1 MYKLIKFCM
10 IGLSA
15 LGINILALATSTIAA
30 PVLKDNITVIS
41 PIVTVG
47 DMFDNAGLLAEQALF
62 RAPAPGTVG
71 QVSLQSI
78 RVATAKVGINDFE
91 NPGFISIN
99 VARAGVVVDITTFEA
114 LIATDLKSRNI
125 MQNAMSLTASLNGE
139 LGILF
144 AQEGDTPVTLTN
156 LRFIPA
162 NNQFS
167 ARFQLQG
174 QRRPI
179 DIAGRLDFS
188 ILTPHLVRALPV
200 DSILSLDD
208 IEMRAVPL
216 QFATSGGVPML
227 EQLVGRQLLRNQLG
241 GTALR
246 LADIV
251 EPTLITRNQIV
262 TLFLK
267 AGAMTLTVKGQA
279 LNDAAAGQTV
289 SVLNLLSNT
298 VVQGIANSAG
308 TVEIS
313 ATSTRVAAL

>member
-1 MYKLIKFCM
+1 MNKLLKICL

-15 LGINILALATSTIAA
+15 LGFATGAIAA
-30 PVLKDNITVIS
+30 PILKDNITVIS

-78 RVATAKVGINDFE
+78 RVATAKVGIDNFE
-91 NPGFISIN
+91 NPGFFSVN

-114 LIATDLKSRNI
+114 LIAADLKSRNI
-125 MQNAMSLTASLNGE
+125 MQNAMSLTASLNIE
-139 LGILF
+139 LGSLF
-144 AQEGDTPVTLTN
+144 AQEGDTPVTMTN

-167 ARFQLQG
+167 ARFQLEG
-174 QRRPI
+174 QRRPV

-200 DSILSLDD
+200 DSILSLND

-216 QFATSGGVPML
+216 QFATSAGVPML

-246 LADIV
+246 LADVV

-262 TLFLK
+262 TIFLK
-267 AGAMTLTVKGQA
+267 SGAMTLTVKGRA

>member
-1 MYKLIKFCM
+1 MNKLI
-10 IGLSA
+10 GLCLTGLCAFGLITSA
-15 LGINILALATSTIAA
+15 TAA

-78 RVATAKVGINDFE
+78 RVATAKIGIDSFE
-91 NPGFISIN
+91 NPGFFNVN
-99 VARAGVVVDITTFEA
+99 VARAGVVVDITNFEE
-114 LIATDLKSRNI
+114 LIAADLKSRNLI
-125 MQNAMSLTASLNGE
+125 QDSMRLTASLNTE
-139 LGILF
+139 LGPLF
-144 AQEGDTPVTLTN
+144 AQEGGTPVTLTN

-174 QRRPI
+174 QNRPV

-188 ILTPHLVRALPV
+188 IMTPHLVRALPV
-200 DSILSLDD
+200 DSILSPED
-208 IEMRAVPL
+208 IEMRSVPL
-216 QFATSGGVPML
+216 QYANSAGVPML
-227 EQLVGRQLLRNQLG
+227 EQLVGRQLQRNQLG
-241 GTALR
+241 GTALK
-246 LADIV
+246 LSDVV
-251 EPTLITRNQIV
+251 EPTLISRNQIV

-267 AGAMTLTVKGQA
+267 SGAMTLTVKGQA
-279 LNDAAAGQTV
+279 LNDASVGQSV

-298 VVQGIANSAG
+298 VVQGIAKSPG

-313 ATSTRVAAL
+313 ATSSRVAAL